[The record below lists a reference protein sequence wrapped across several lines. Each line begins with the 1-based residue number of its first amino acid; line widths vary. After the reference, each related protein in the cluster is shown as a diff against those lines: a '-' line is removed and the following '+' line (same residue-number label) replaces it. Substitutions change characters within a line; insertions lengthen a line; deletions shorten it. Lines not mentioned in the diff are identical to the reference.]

1 MRHEWDL
8 MPGEPATSMRHRV
21 AGEMSVALENA
32 DASDVLSYTY
42 DLFGERLAVV
52 SSFGAESVVLLHLAS
67 QASKDIP
74 VIFIDTQML
83 FEETLQYQ
91 LDVAGRLGLSDVRRI
106 SMDDVVM
113 RLSDPDNSLHKRQPD
128 DCCHLRKTL
137 PLETELLSFDAWAT
151 GRKRHQTAMRSK
163 MDIVEVD
170 GDGRIKINPL
180 ANWTPADIAAHF
192 DTFDLPRH
200 PLVSKGYGSI
210 GCAPCTSKVAPGE
223 DPRAGRWRGEQKDEC
238 GIHFGADGTVKR
250 NSDKA
255 A

>member
-1 MRHEWDL
+1 MRN
-8 MPGEPATSMRHRV
+8 RV
-21 AGEMSVALENA
+21 AQDMSAALENA
-32 DASDVLSYTY
+32 DAGEVLGYTHE
-42 DLFGERLAVV
+42 LFGARLAVV
-52 SSFGAESVVLLHLAS
+52 SSFGAESVVLLHIAS
-67 QASKDIP
+67 RVSKDIP

-91 LDVAGRLGLSDVRRI
+91 LDVADLLGLSDVRRI

-113 RLSDPDNSLHKRQPD
+113 RLSDPDDKLHQRQPD

-151 GRKRHQTAMRSK
+151 GRKRHQTKQRAE
-163 MDIVEVD
+163 MDVVEVD
-170 GDGRIKINPL
+170 GGGRIKINPL
-180 ANWTPADIAAHF
+180 ANWTPADITAHF
-192 DTFDLPRH
+192 EAFDLPRH
-200 PLVSKGYGSI
+200 PLVAKGYGSI

-223 DPRAGRWRGEQKDEC
+223 DPRAGRWRGEDKVEC